1 MKIFFIALSL
11 AAAAVTAAVFS
22 QSSLFLKCAGGDRVN
37 TLFIGTDQVRGGSH
51 SDVVLWMSYEPKT
64 RFVDIVSVPRDVL
77 IKWDE
82 RKKWIP
88 RKLSEILYL
97 NTKKHG
103 MSKGVILFKQE
114 LEKFLNIKFD
124 YYMTVTFDAFA
135 HAIDALGKIPVTVD
149 RPMHYDDNWGGL
161 HIHFEPGNYMM
172 SGDDALKYVRF
183 RHTSLGDLGRIKRQ
197 HDFLRRVIARCFD
210 FRIIS
215 ALPEFIKIYR
225 EDIFTNFTVPDIIV
239 LMDVFRTFNA
249 DNQRY
254 QILPGVS
261 QRIGAKDVWR
271 LDGKAAEEIKASIAN
286 SDRELWPRSKI
297 RPFLIRRGPES
308 LEGIQAEVFNASGKR
323 GIAEALSGKLR
334 NYGCDVVL
342 WGNWGNYKK
351 YTEVIARTGNLSKAV
366 RTANVLGCSRVRTN
380 IDPNRMVDI
389 SVVVGD
395 DFPKEFLNERK

>member
-1 MKIFFIALSL
+1 VKKICLAFVL
-11 AAAAVTAAVFS
+11 AAAAVSAALFL
-22 QSSLFLKCAGGDRVN
+22 QSAFFLKCIKGERIN
-37 TLFIGTDQVRGGSH
+37 ILFLGADQVRGGSH
-51 SDVVLWMSYEPKT
+51 SDVVLWVSYEPKT
-64 RFVDIVSVPRDVL
+64 RFIDIVSIPRDVL
-77 IKWDE
+77 VKWDE
-82 RKKWIP
+82 RRKWIP

-97 NTKKHG
+97 KTKKHG
-103 MSKGVILFKQE
+103 MDKGVVLFKQE
-114 LEKFLNIKFD
+114 LEKFLDVKFD

-161 HIHFEPGNYMM
+161 HIHFEPGDYLM
-172 SGDDALKYVRF
+172 SGEEALKYVRF

-197 HDFLRRVIARCFD
+197 QDFVRKVIARCFD
-210 FRIIS
+210 FRIVS
-215 ALPEFIKIYR
+215 ALPDFIKIYR
-225 EDIFTNFTVPDIIV
+225 EDIFTNFTAPDIIA
-239 LMDVFRTFNA
+239 LADAFRTFNA

-271 LDGKAAEEIKASIAN
+271 LDDKAADEIKASIAN
-286 SDRELWPRSKI
+286 SDKELWPRSKI
-297 RPFLIRRGPES
+297 RPFLIKRGPDS
-308 LEGIQAEVFNASGKR
+308 LEGIQAEVFNATGKS

-351 YTEVIARTGNLSKAV
+351 YTEVIARTGDLSKAV

-380 IDPNRMVDI
+380 IDPDRMVDI
-389 SVVVGD
+389 SVVVGK
-395 DFPKEFLNERK
+395 DFPKEFFE